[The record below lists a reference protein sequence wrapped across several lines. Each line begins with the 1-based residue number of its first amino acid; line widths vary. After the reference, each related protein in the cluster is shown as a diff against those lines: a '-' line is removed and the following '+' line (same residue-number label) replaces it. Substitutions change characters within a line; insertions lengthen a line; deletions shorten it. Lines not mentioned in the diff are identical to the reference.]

1 MMMTRVLWRMATYR
15 QRAPSNNAFHE
26 SGVKTPRYRL
36 ILTSEAIYADQH
48 WRSQYIISLKMQISL
63 TLLINLG
70 VDTTLTLGEIS
81 LSLLLQYAQISILVP
96 RTLRDGVVRM
106 SVQDRIEFEST
117 NLGSTENSLD
127 KTLSLMHSTEFALH
141 ICTSWFLCSRY
152 TAGSPPYCNLDANR
166 MEPLYKLI

>member
-1 MMMTRVLWRMATYR
+1 
-15 QRAPSNNAFHE
+15 
-26 SGVKTPRYRL
+26 
-36 ILTSEAIYADQH
+36 
-48 WRSQYIISLKMQISL
+48 MQISL

-127 KTLSLMHSTEFALH
+127 KTFSLMHSTEFALH
-141 ICTSWFLCSRY
+141 ICTS
-152 TAGSPPYCNLDANR
+152 
-166 MEPLYKLI
+166 

>member
-1 MMMTRVLWRMATYR
+1 
-15 QRAPSNNAFHE
+15 
-26 SGVKTPRYRL
+26 
-36 ILTSEAIYADQH
+36 
-48 WRSQYIISLKMQISL
+48 MQISL

-141 ICTSWFLCSRY
+141 ICTS
-152 TAGSPPYCNLDANR
+152 
-166 MEPLYKLI
+166 